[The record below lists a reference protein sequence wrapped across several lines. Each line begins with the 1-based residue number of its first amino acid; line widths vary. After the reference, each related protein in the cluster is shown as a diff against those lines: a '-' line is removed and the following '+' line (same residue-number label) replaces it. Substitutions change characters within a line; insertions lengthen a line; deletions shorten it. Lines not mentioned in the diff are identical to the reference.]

1 MIRIVPLLFILWT
14 ALVAYLTLSPADYL
28 PESTLLGYDKLGHFG
43 LFGGWTGLVG
53 LYLVFYKQ
61 QGSTSLWLVW
71 AAGMFFSLM
80 IEVAQGVLPLGR
92 TVEWGDM
99 VANAVGCTV
108 ATGIIM
114 LLQRT
119 GLKKYLAFGR

>member
-1 MIRIVPLLFILWT
+1 M
-14 ALVAYLTLSPADYL
+14 VAYLTLSPADYL
-28 PESTLLGYDKLGHFG
+28 PQTSLFGYDKLGHFG
-43 LFGGWTGLVG
+43 LFGGWTGLIG

-61 QGSTSLWLVW
+61 QNSISLWLVW

-92 TVEWGDM
+92 SVEWGDM